1 MLRVV
6 LFVGMTLL
14 FCGVGAMAQFNSLE
28 ERAQSAETDQLDQVQ
43 ADNSDSGTGLPGYQE
58 FRDDPNG
65 PDMSDPN
72 ITVTVYGQGLV
83 DAPGSTMCEVD
94 GNCD

>member
-1 MLRVV
+1 MLRAA
-6 LFVGMTLL
+6 LFVGMTLM
-14 FCGVGAMAQFNSLE
+14 FCVGAMAQFNSLE

-72 ITVTVYGQGLV
+72 VTVTVYGQGLV